1 MVETCRPVLPLDLL
15 MTGHGCRAGSRLH
28 GDQIRVHAQSEL
40 DEDRATVWST
50 LSDYDHVA
58 DFIPEIS
65 SSRTVSRNGTEALV
79 EQKGFATFGPIRQN
93 FTVLFEVSEE
103 PGHSISLTS
112 VGGDFKRFEARYDVV
127 PLSAHRSRIVYEAT
141 NVPAIA
147 LPPLLGLPV
156 MAARRSRLRASIAT

>member
-1 MVETCRPVLPLDLL
+1 VRVD
-15 MTGHGCRAGSRLH
+15 RH

-141 NVPAIA
+141 IVPAIA

-156 MAARRSRLRASIAT
+156 MRSMISTQFDHLVQEALRRGGGID